1 LARGPGRW
9 PPDPWPAYRA
19 QLGPARALVA
29 VARGARRVARG
40 ACSWCRSTWWPGA
53 CSWDRGP
60 WGPALVPVAVFVFV
74 CRPVPCLY
82 VRARTYKHPGPRSW
96 DRGRWPWAASPG
108 PRRLG
113 RGRRFAR
120 PGAWAKAR
128 PPGGPKN
135 GPGASCAGSSP
146 FLRGQWCTKQFLR
159 SSNKGPPVFVERFR
173 LQFICI
179 RGTIGSMKTT
189 CSKCDGP
196 NDRLPQRYCRACHA
210 AYARENRPRHVDLSE
225 EQRKRSVA
233 RAYANVYQR
242 RGKLFPEPC
251 AACRDPSAQKHHDDY
266 SKPLQVTW
274 LCRKCHLTLHLN
286 DKTLHVEQL

>member
-1 LARGPGRW
+1 MARVSCAAGTGSR
-9 PPDPWPAYRA
+9 
-19 QLGPARALVA
+19 
-29 VARGARRVARG
+29 RGG
-40 ACSWCRSTWWPGA
+40 
-53 CSWDRGP
+53 RGP
-60 WGPALVPVAVFVFV
+60 WGPARGPWGLQLGPVDLVAGGPVDLVAVGPAAGTVGRGARTW
-74 CRPVPCLY
+74 CRWPCLCLY
-82 VRARTYKHPGPRSW
+82 VARSRVCMSRPARTNTQ
-96 DRGRWPWAASPG
+96 GRAAGAGGRG

-113 RGRRFAR
+113 PGRRFAGR
-120 PGAWAKAR
+120 GAWAKAR

-146 FLRGQWCTKQFLR
+146 FLHGQWCTKQFLR

-242 RGKLFPEPC
+242 RGKLLPEPC